1 LFQHINIYIRI
12 YIYIYI
18 YHHLSQE
25 CFKWCIVMHCWFL
38 SSRCILFLSHFRFID
53 WIHWDLII
61 LLEMDFYH
69 HFYSS
74 LAQMSLYHFLY
85 SEYKKRERKRASERD
100 RDRGKKELRR
110 LISFS
115 FSSRML
121 KLWKNGSFWLKV
133 KLV

>member
-1 LFQHINIYIRI
+1 
-12 YIYIYI
+12 
-18 YHHLSQE
+18 
-25 CFKWCIVMHCWFL
+25 
-38 SSRCILFLSHFRFID
+38 
-53 WIHWDLII
+53 
-61 LLEMDFYH
+61 MDFYH

-121 KLWKNGSFWLKV
+121 KL
-133 KLV
+133 